1 MKRKLKKIILCLVVS
16 VAIIG
21 VMSTCVLAASD
32 AYPNKTQYF
41 SGTTNNEDVSYTILT
56 EAEMQTIREEYVAY
70 DPYQLWIYSFGGL
83 SATSNALYNFT
94 VTFETDNG
102 LQRLIAEIAYNR
114 VRLLYGRRPSTS
126 EAWTDQVMQNVLL
139 EYNQSIDAICFTPCL
154 TYDNRGGVN
163 DLVSYV
169 SLDIVTDF
177 RSHPARIAPVYSVTL
192 QEYTTDP
199 QINSNL
205 SISVNTDGNYNFYVF
220 DGGMLGNLEHT
231 EFARWTTAIEL
242 GYQGKINEL
251 LSKLQDES
259 YNKQSLQTEIER
271 LNRLINNINN
281 TPSTVVGTLFDG
293 IGKMFKTPM
302 ESIFELSFGGVSVGQ
317 TVAVALIGL
326 IVFTV
331 VKWVRG

>member
-1 MKRKLKKIILCLVVS
+1 MNRKLKKIILCLVVS

-21 VMSTCVLAASD
+21 VMSTSVFAASE
-32 AYPNKTQYF
+32 AYPNNTQYF
-41 SGTTNNEDVSYTILT
+41 SGTTNNESVSYTILT

-83 SATSNALYNFT
+83 SATSNSLYNFT

-102 LQRLIAEIAYNR
+102 LQRLIAEIGYNR

-139 EYNQSIDAICFTPCL
+139 ENNQSIDAICFTPCL

-177 RSHPARIAPVYSVTL
+177 RSHPARVAPVYSVTL
-192 QEYTTDP
+192 QEYTSDP

-205 SISVNTDGNYNFYVF
+205 SVSVNTDGNYNFYVL
-220 DGGMLGNLEHT
+220 DGGMLGNLERT

-242 GYQGKINEL
+242 GYQGKINDL
-251 LSKLQDES
+251 LSQLQDES
-259 YNKQSLQTEIER
+259 YNQQALQEEINR
-271 LNRLINNINN
+271 LNRVLNNVSASAGNV
-281 TPSTVVGTLFDG
+281 SGTLFDG
-293 IGKMFKTPM
+293 IGQMIKQPLD
-302 ESIFELSFGGVSVGQ
+302 SIFALSFGGISVGQ
-317 TVAVALIGL
+317 TVSVAIIGL
-326 IVFTV
+326 VVFTV